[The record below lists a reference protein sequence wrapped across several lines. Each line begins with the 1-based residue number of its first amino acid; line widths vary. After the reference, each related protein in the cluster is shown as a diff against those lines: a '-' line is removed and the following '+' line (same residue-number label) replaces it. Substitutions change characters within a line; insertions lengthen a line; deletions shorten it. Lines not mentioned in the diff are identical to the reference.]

1 MSAVVETRKLDY
13 EILDRWVKYMQKP
26 TTKYQTKHDLQA
38 MLKKGS
44 ATPAQV
50 KTFAE
55 KFQGEVVEAR
65 LAKADH
71 DAQNKVLTDKDL
83 DGTKPKKRTDK
94 PSNFVSN
101 KDFNPGA
108 LIRYKT
114 MPDELSN
121 FYNEVFVRE
130 LKDSDDPNAM
140 MACCRGVV
148 RPPASVFSPSVA
160 GRCSQDSA
168 PSPRLVSKPF
178 RTISRPIARSSPSPI
193 RSFTASE
200 MPIPPPIFNW
210 PFAATRKTWV
220 PKSRATS

>member
-1 MSAVVETRKLDY
+1 
-13 EILDRWVKYMQKP
+13 MQKP
-26 TTKYQTKHDLQA
+26 TTKYKNKDEFQA

-55 KFQGEVVEAR
+55 KFQGEVVEAM
-65 LAKADH
+65 LARADL

-83 DGTKPKKRTDK
+83 EGTKPKKRTDK

-114 MPDELSN
+114 MPEELSN

-140 MACCRGVV
+140 MAAGGRQGNGGVLTFRGWALQSRLGAEPQARVKTIQDDIAADRKKLAESYPFIHGV
-148 RPPASVFSPSVA
+148 KDADTPANIQLALRGNPENLGPEVQRHFLSVFGDKEPC
-160 GRCSQDSA
+160 G
-168 PSPRLVSKPF
+168 LY
-178 RTISRPIARSSPSPI
+178 
-193 RSFTASE
+193 
-200 MPIPPPIFNW
+200 
-210 PFAATRKTWV
+210 
-220 PKSRATS
+220 